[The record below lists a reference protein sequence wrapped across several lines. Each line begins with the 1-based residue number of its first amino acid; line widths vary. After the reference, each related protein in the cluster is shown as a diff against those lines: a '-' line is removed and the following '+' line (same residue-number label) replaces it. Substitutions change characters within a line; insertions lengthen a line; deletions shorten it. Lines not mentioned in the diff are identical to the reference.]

1 MKKQTLLIILA
12 IVGIVALYIANI
24 YCLRLLFI
32 EIMNN
37 EYEVLLYIYPFLTK
51 GFTGMLL

>member
-1 MKKQTLLIILA
+1 MKKYILLIILA
-12 IVGIVALYIANI
+12 IIGIIALYVLNI

-32 EIMNN
+32 EVINN
-37 EYEVLLYIYPFLTK
+37 EHEVLLYIYPFLTK